1 MLDLDI
7 WRLASVESHSW
18 DEVDRQLVHALVIA
32 PRAPLR
38 VLGDVIGVSDQTIAR
53 RYRRLAATAGLRVI
67 GVLNGARLGW
77 ADWFVRLQTTP
88 GSADAIAVA
97 LARRPD
103 TRWVNLA
110 SGGTEITCS
119 VQARTPEHR
128 NDLFLRGLPGS
139 RRVTQMTAQSILRI
153 FSAVEWDGLTSTMS
167 PAQVAALRDTALRD
181 TAAPADAVTRGEV
194 KLRPDDE
201 VLLAELSRDGRATHA
216 ALAAATHWHEST
228 VRRRIEELQEL
239 GLLYFDI
246 NASEAFLGAQAP
258 ALLWLEVEP
267 AHLEAAG
274 QAIAG
279 HPEIPFAAA
288 TTGVTNLAASGLFRD
303 TRHMYDYLTTR
314 LPGLP
319 GLRSVETAPVI
330 RRVKQVGALGRTGLP
345 GQRGG
350 PVPELRA
357 ADVGLLALPV
367 ARGVTVAA
375 VGDAGLPG
383 AGISLLRLAPDG
395 HLPVG
400 QHQRRGRPAVPGGR
414 PVGLR
419 RLRRPLLS
427 LPDPGHDGGSI
438 AEHPRAPPRLDAGGA
453 CRDIRGGQRAGHLDQ
468 QRGEQDVS
476 PLDIGGVAEH
486 VQPAPRGPAVQ

>member
-7 WRLASVESHSW
+7 RRLISVESHSW
-18 DEVDRQLVHALVIA
+18 DEIDRQLVHAFVIA
-32 PRAPLR
+32 PRAPFR

-67 GVLNGARLGW
+67 GVLNGGRLGW

-88 GSADAIAVA
+88 GAADAIADA
-97 LARRPD
+97 LARRTD

-119 VQARTPEHR
+119 LQARTPEHR

-153 FSAVEWDGLTSTMS
+153 FSGVEWDGLSSSMS
-167 PAQVAALRDTALRD
+167 PGQVAALRSTVPSGS
-181 TAAPADAVTRGEV
+181 TVPSESTVPSGSTVT
-194 KLRPDDE
+194 LRPDDE
-201 VLLAELSRDGRATHA
+201 ILLAELARDGRATHA

-239 GLLYFDI
+239 GLLYFDVD
-246 NASEAFLGAQAP
+246 ASERFLGVQAP

-267 AHLEAAG
+267 AHLEATG
-274 QAIAG
+274 QALAG

-288 TTGVTNLAASGLFRD
+288 TTGATNLAASALFRD
-303 TRHMYDYLTTR
+303 TGHMYDYLTTR
-314 LPGLP
+314 LPSLP
-319 GLRSVETAPVI
+319 GIRSVETAPVI

-350 PVPELRA
+350 PPLELGP

-367 ARGVTVAA
+367 AGGVAVAG

-383 AGISLLRLAPDG
+383 ARIGLLSLAPDG
-395 HLPVG
+395 H
-400 QHQRRGRPAVPGGR
+400 R
-414 PVGLR
+414 PVG
-419 RLRRPLLS
+419 
-427 LPDPGHDGGSI
+427 
-438 AEHPRAPPRLDAGGA
+438 
-453 CRDIRGGQRAGHLDQ
+453 
-468 QRGEQDVS
+468 
-476 PLDIGGVAEH
+476 
-486 VQPAPRGPAVQ
+486 